1 MKFKNLIIYLLNKEM
16 KKIAKVILKNKILR
30 YKIFKTSL
38 QKIFNKILMILFFNN
53 NIKKSNKETNKVQ
66 INEFKIIKVILFNLY
81 KQNHSKNC
89 LILLKN

>member
-53 NIKKSNKETNKVQ
+53 NIKKSNKETNKV
-66 INEFKIIKVILFNLY
+66 
-81 KQNHSKNC
+81 
-89 LILLKN
+89 